1 MSTPELPTRP
11 AKRKEPKEGGTGR
24 SKAVAVDESAYKQVL
39 ENARKLKIS
48 KSEYASA
55 AIAFFAESGLNPT
68 TERPAGLAQLSGQV
82 SKQTFAVRQQNVE
95 ISNREVAII
104 RNWEK
109 SLYGF
114 LQQQQTSLHTFLQ
127 QIEGNILRHQVLV
140 EINLLQPMMEQ
151 LLKGNLESYIGR
163 GLGARIY
170 LEAIKQPAARWE
182 EQNNLLSQERDEK
195 LVAALREFMREHT
208 VAAPN
213 STRKPEMT
221 AMPAKAETAPATT
234 TPATPTKT

>member
-68 TERPAGLAQLSGQV
+68 TERPAGLAQLSSQV
-82 SKQTFAVRQQNVE
+82 TKQTFAVRQQNVE

-109 SLYGF
+109 NLYGF

-151 LLKGNLESYIGR
+151 LLKAKRESYAGR
-163 GLGARIY
+163 IVGERVY
-170 LEAIKQPAARWE
+170 LEVLKKPSADWE
-182 EQNNLLSQERDEK
+182 SQHEKISQERDQ
-195 LVAALREFMREHT
+195 LVVADLREFMQEHT
-208 VAAPN
+208 VAAPS

-221 AMPAKAETAPATT
+221 AMPAKAETAPATK
-234 TPATPTKT
+234 PGTPTKT

>member
-1 MSTPELPTRP
+1 MNEETVPLRP
-11 AKRKEPKEGGTGR
+11 AKRKQPVKPSEGKNKTVTV
-24 SKAVAVDESAYKQVL
+24 SESAFNQVGQQ
-39 ENARKLKIS
+39 ATKLKLS

-109 SLYGF
+109 NLYGF

-140 EINLLQPMMEQ
+140 EINLLQPMIEQ

-182 EQNNLLSQERDEK
+182 EQNDLLSQERDEK

-208 VAAPN
+208 VAAPS
-213 STRKPEMT
+213 STRKPEIT
-221 AMPAKAETAPATT
+221 AMPAKAETAPATKPG
-234 TPATPTKT
+234 TPAKT